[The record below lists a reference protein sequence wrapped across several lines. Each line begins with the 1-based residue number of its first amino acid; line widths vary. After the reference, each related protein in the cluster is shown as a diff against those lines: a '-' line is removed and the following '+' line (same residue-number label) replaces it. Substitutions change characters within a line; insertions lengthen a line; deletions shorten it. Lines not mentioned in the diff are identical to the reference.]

1 MKRLI
6 ILLLLLLKASSLFS
20 VDYELFKKMT
30 PEEQIANLLEEY
42 QNDKYY
48 YRQFG
53 FQMRALYLI
62 NEEPKDV
69 IKPIIL
75 ERILLVGIEKYG
87 HPPFTLDIL
96 INLLICGSNFLTQ
109 EERFYLIPIIQK
121 KIDDYVSI
129 NKIIDQQV
137 IYYTW
142 IIDERLLVSWGD
154 RHPSEIN
161 PYLLQ
166 KKYLDA
172 GYKDIAIDWEEIEA
186 RYHVPRKNYETY

>member
-53 FQMRALYLI
+53 FQRRALYLI

-109 EERFYLIPIIQK
+109 EELFYLIVQM
-121 KIDDYVSI
+121 
-129 NKIIDQQV
+129 
-137 IYYTW
+137 
-142 IIDERLLVSWGD
+142 
-154 RHPSEIN
+154 
-161 PYLLQ
+161 
-166 KKYLDA
+166 
-172 GYKDIAIDWEEIEA
+172 
-186 RYHVPRKNYETY
+186 

>member
-20 VDYELFKKMT
+20 VDFESFKKMT
-30 PEEQIANLLEEY
+30 PEEQIDSLLEEY

-48 YRQFG
+48 YRHLQLK
-53 FQMRALYLI
+53 APYLLE
-62 NEEPKDV
+62 EEPKDV
-69 IKPIIL
+69 IKPILI
-75 ERILLVGIEKYG
+75 ERILPVGIEKYG

-96 INLLICGSNFLTQ
+96 INLLICGSNYLTE
-109 EERFYLIPIIQK
+109 EERLFLVPILQK

-172 GYKDIAIDWEEIEA
+172 GYTDIGIDWEEIEA
-186 RYHVPRKNYETY
+186 RYHVPRKDYETY